1 MRRSSG
7 QATIEIVAFIP
18 LVVLVVAAVVQF
30 LAAGDARERA
40 AAAAQAGAVALLE
53 DGDPEAA
60 VQDALGD
67 AADRSTIIIDGH
79 RVKVTVRPRAFAP
92 PVAGWLEATASA
104 DAGRARAGGVA
115 HGHPRWRRRVIAPGR
130 QRGNHGRRPG
140 VRTGGGPMRRPAQP
154 AGVRP
159 AAARRACGS
168 AEPHGPGAPP

>member
-92 PVAGWLEATASA
+92 PVAGWLEATATA
-104 DAGRARAGGVA
+104 DAGEHAPEVSRTVIRGGDGESSRPDGNEATTVGDLESVPEAG
-115 HGHPRWRRRVIAPGR
+115 P
-130 QRGNHGRRPG
+130 
-140 VRTGGGPMRRPAQP
+140 
-154 AGVRP
+154 
-159 AAARRACGS
+159 
-168 AEPHGPGAPP
+168 